1 MKDLKVIAE
10 STRVYAL
17 ELHEHTL
24 KGLYEF
30 SDGTTAT
37 FIVGDNESGCYEHAS
52 VAPINH
58 RKIPTW
64 SQMCE
69 FKDLC
74 FKDEEEVV
82 QVHPPKSEYVNIK
95 ENCLHLWRRID
106 GRRMLDR

>member
-1 MKDLKVIAE
+1 MKDLKTIAT
-10 STRVYAL
+10 SPRVLTLAL
-17 ELHEHTL
+17 FEHTL
-24 KGLYEF
+24 EGVYEF
-30 SDGTTAT
+30 SDGTKAT
-37 FIVGDNESGCYEHAS
+37 IVVGDNESDCYEHAS

-58 RKIPTW
+58 RKVPTW

-95 ENCLHLWRRID
+95 GNCLHLWRRID